1 MADLYTLLA
10 QYGLAI
16 TFASVLLARLGI
28 PLPTLPVLLVAGAMA
43 TEGLLSAPLLLL
55 AATSAAMAADT
66 AWYLAGRWYGL
77 RVLRLL
83 CSISLSPDG
92 CVRQAESVYLRHE
105 ALSLVASKFVPGLST
120 VAAPMAGAWQLPFVR
135 FTRYNAIGA
144 LAWAGLGIGA
154 GMIFHGQIDGLIV
167 WVAGYGT
174 AAVQAAA
181 LLLASFIGW
190 KWWQRRRFFRALRMA
205 RVTAADLR
213 RMIADG
219 MAPLVL
225 DVRTPQART
234 QDGRRFPGAIEVD
247 PSDPEPALA
256 GLSPDREVAVF
267 CT

>member
-120 VAAPMAGAWQLPFVR
+120 VAAPMAGAWKLPFVR

-154 GMIFHGQIDGLIV
+154 AGAGCAHATGAYAGRPPLSGGDRGGSLGPGTGARRP
-167 WVAGYGT
+167 VAG
-174 AAVQAAA
+174 
-181 LLLASFIGW
+181 S
-190 KWWQRRRFFRALRMA
+190 R
-205 RVTAADLR
+205 
-213 RMIADG
+213 
-219 MAPLVL
+219 
-225 DVRTPQART
+225 
-234 QDGRRFPGAIEVD
+234 GRRV
-247 PSDPEPALA
+247 LYM
-256 GLSPDREVAVF
+256 
-267 CT
+267 TQ

>member
-28 PLPTLPVLLVAGAMA
+28 PLP
-43 TEGLLSAPLLLL
+43 
-55 AATSAAMAADT
+55 
-66 AWYLAGRWYGL
+66 
-77 RVLRLL
+77 
-83 CSISLSPDG
+83 
-92 CVRQAESVYLRHE
+92 
-105 ALSLVASKFVPGLST
+105 
-120 VAAPMAGAWQLPFVR
+120 
-135 FTRYNAIGA
+135 
-144 LAWAGLGIGA
+144 
-154 GMIFHGQIDGLIV
+154 
-167 WVAGYGT
+167 
-174 AAVQAAA
+174 A

-247 PSDPEPALA
+247 PSDPESALA